1 MPALSLRRTALFQ
14 TDIGALA
21 CAQTF
26 PDVLAGF
33 GSPGHGVPGFCRSHR
48 DAMHARRVAQLTR
61 RRPGSVTPYDDVA
74 LASLASADVGH
85 AKEFVATE
93 LGQLA
98 ADDDHSR
105 RLTATL
111 RVYLEENMSPL
122 RAAQRLGVHENTIT
136 NRIRT
141 VQELLPHP
149 IEHRSPEL
157 QVALR
162 LLRLGQED

>member
-1 MPALSLRRTALFQ
+1 
-14 TDIGALA
+14 
-21 CAQTF
+21 
-26 PDVLAGF
+26 
-33 GSPGHGVPGFCRSHR
+33 
-48 DAMHARRVAQLTR
+48 MHARRVAQLTHH
-61 RRPGSVTPYDDVA
+61 RPGSVTPYDDVA
-74 LASLASADVGH
+74 LASLTSADVEH
-85 AKEFVATE
+85 AGEFVASE

-98 ADDDHSR
+98 AGDDHLR

-136 NRIRT
+136 NRIRAA
-141 VQELLPHP
+141 QELLPHP

-162 LLRLGQED
+162 LLRLAHET